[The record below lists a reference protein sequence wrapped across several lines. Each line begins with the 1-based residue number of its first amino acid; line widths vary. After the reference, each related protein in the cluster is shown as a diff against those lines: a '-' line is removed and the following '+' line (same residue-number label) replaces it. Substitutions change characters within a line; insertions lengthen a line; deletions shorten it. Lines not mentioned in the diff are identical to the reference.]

1 MTSYEVFYLYMI
13 GDDIFRTLERI
24 ESTQPYYTTLIKH
37 QLKLRLPS
45 LLLQPGKEEIHILR
59 L

>member
-37 QLKLRLPS
+37 QLKL
-45 LLLQPGKEEIHILR
+45 QPGKEEIHILR